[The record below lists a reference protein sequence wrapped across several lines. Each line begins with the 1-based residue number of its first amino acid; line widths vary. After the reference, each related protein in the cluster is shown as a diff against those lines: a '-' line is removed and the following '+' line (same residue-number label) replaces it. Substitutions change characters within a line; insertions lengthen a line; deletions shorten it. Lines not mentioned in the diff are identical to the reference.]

1 MKLSL
6 VVQNAGKTQGQA
18 IPIKLAQFVI
28 GRDPGCNLRP
38 ASAMISKRHCAVL
51 VKEGK
56 VFLRDFGSTNGSF
69 VNDKPVQGEVPLNNG
84 DQLKIGPLLFKVA
97 IEKTAPVSKPTP
109 PPPVKSPAA
118 PGHDDDAAALLL
130 SMEDGTSATTDTAE
144 SEIPGGSTIM
154 EMPAF
159 NRPEGAPEE
168 GEAKPAAKKPEEKP
182 KQHDSAQQAA
192 MAILDKMRRGQ
203 RAR

>member
-38 ASAMISKRHCAVL
+38 ASAMISKRHCAIL

-69 VNDKPVQGEVPLNNG
+69 LNDKQVQGEVELHQ
-84 DQLKIGPLLFKVA
+84 DDVLKIGPLHFKVA
-97 IEKTAPVSKPTP
+97 IEKAAVSKPTP
-109 PPPVKSPAA
+109 PPPVKTAG
-118 PGHDDDAAALLL
+118 GHDDDAAALLL
-130 SMEDGTSATTDTAE
+130 GLDDGTGATSDTDE

-159 NRPEGAPEE
+159 NRPDGESEDGEG
-168 GEAKPAAKKPEEKP
+168 KTAAKKADEKP